1 MYLLANVSKKVSV
14 VNHHSLLKES
24 VVAGQKILVIDD
36 SKVIRVRVR
45 EMLPQGNCEV
55 LEAKDGEEGLKLIRE
70 ARPNLIML
78 DFLLPKVSGW
88 EVYQKVQAHPE
99 LSKIPLVIMSGREE
113 EVMEKIPKPFEKH
126 FFAFI
131 AKPFEK
137 KQLTEAI
144 KLAMV
149 LAKKKPVPEAP
160 ATPAA
165 APSSGAGAAE
175 IQAMTQKM
183 AKMQAE
189 IDTLKKQMTQVITII
204 KQMKSK

>member
-1 MYLLANVSKKVSV
+1 MP
-14 VNHHSLLKES
+14 
-24 VVAGQKILVIDD
+24 GQKILVIDD

-45 EMLPQGNCEV
+45 EMLPQGNFEV
-55 LEAKDGEEGLKLIRE
+55 LEAKDGEEGLKLIRQ

-144 KLAMV
+144 KSAMV

-160 ATPAA
+160 AAA
-165 APSSGAGAAE
+165 AASSGAGAAD

-189 IDTLKKQMTQVITII
+189 IDTLKKQMAQVITII
-204 KQMKSK
+204 KQKLK

>member
-1 MYLLANVSKKVSV
+1 M
-14 VNHHSLLKES
+14 
-24 VVAGQKILVIDD
+24 AGQKILVIDD

-45 EMLPQGNCEV
+45 EMLPQGNFEV
-55 LEAKDGEEGLKLIRE
+55 LEAKDGEEGLKLIRQ

-88 EVYQKVQAHPE
+88 EVYQKVQASAE

-144 KLAMV
+144 KSAMV
-149 LAKKKPVPEAP
+149 LAKKKPVPEG
-160 ATPAA
+160 ATAAAA
-165 APSSGAGAAE
+165 APSAGGGGAAE
-175 IQAMTQKM
+175 IQALNQKI

-189 IDTLKKQMTQVITII
+189 IDALKKQMTQVITII
-204 KQMKSK
+204 KQKLK

>member
-1 MYLLANVSKKVSV
+1 MP
-14 VNHHSLLKES
+14 
-24 VVAGQKILVIDD
+24 GQKILVIDD

-45 EMLPQGNCEV
+45 EMLPQGNFEV
-55 LEAKDGEEGLKLIRE
+55 LEAKDGEEGLKLIRQ

-144 KLAMV
+144 KSAMV

-160 ATPAA
+160 ATA
-165 APSSGAGAAE
+165 APSSGAGAAD

-189 IDTLKKQMTQVITII
+189 IDTLKKQMAQVITII
-204 KQMKSK
+204 KQKLK

>member
-1 MYLLANVSKKVSV
+1 M
-14 VNHHSLLKES
+14 
-24 VVAGQKILVIDD
+24 AGQKILVIDD
-36 SKVIRVRVR
+36 SRVIRVRVR
-45 EMLPQGNCEV
+45 EMLPQAGSEI

-88 EVYQKVQAHPE
+88 EVYQKIQTNPE

-113 EVMEKIPKPFEKH
+113 EVMEKIPKPFDKH

-137 KQLTEAI
+137 KQLIEAI

-175 IQAMTQKM
+175 IQAMTLKM

>member
-1 MYLLANVSKKVSV
+1 M
-14 VNHHSLLKES
+14 
-24 VVAGQKILVIDD
+24 AGQKILVIDD

-45 EMLPQGNCEV
+45 EMLPQGNFEV
-55 LEAKDGEEGLKLIRE
+55 LEAKDGEEGLKLIRQ

-88 EVYQKVQAHPE
+88 EVFQKIQSQAD
-99 LSKIPLVIMSGREE
+99 LRKIPLVVMSGREE
-113 EVMEKIPKPFEKH
+113 EVMEKIPKPFENH
-126 FFAFI
+126 HFAFI

-149 LAKKKPVPEAP
+149 LAKKRPQEPDA
-160 ATPAA
+160 APAA
-165 APSSGAGAAE
+165 AAATAGGDSGDL
-175 IQAMTQKM
+175 QALNDKI

-189 IDTLKKQMTQVITII
+189 IDALKKQMTQLVTVI
-204 KQMKSK
+204 KQKLK

>member
-1 MYLLANVSKKVSV
+1 
-14 VNHHSLLKES
+14 
-24 VVAGQKILVIDD
+24 
-36 SKVIRVRVR
+36 
-45 EMLPQGNCEV
+45 MLPQGNFEV
-55 LEAKDGEEGLKLIRE
+55 LEAKDGEEGLKLIRQ

-88 EVYQKVQAHPE
+88 EVYQKVQAHAE

-144 KLAMV
+144 KSAMV
-149 LAKKKPVPEAP
+149 LAKKKPVPEAAA
-160 ATPAA
+160 ATAAAA

-175 IQAMTQKM
+175 IQALTQKV

-189 IDTLKKQMTQVITII
+189 IDALKKQMTQVITII
-204 KQMKSK
+204 KQKLK

>member
-1 MYLLANVSKKVSV
+1 M
-14 VNHHSLLKES
+14 
-24 VVAGQKILVIDD
+24 AGQKILVIDD

-45 EMLPQGNCEV
+45 EMLPQGNFEV
-55 LEAKDGEEGLKLIRE
+55 LEAKDGEEGLKLIRQ
-70 ARPNLIML
+70 ARPSLIML

-144 KLAMV
+144 KSAMV

-160 ATPAA
+160 ATAA
-165 APSSGAGAAE
+165 APASESGGTAE
-175 IQAMTQKM
+175 VQAMTQKM
-183 AKMQAE
+183 VKMQAE
-189 IDTLKKQMTQVITII
+189 IDALKKQMTQVITII
-204 KQMKSK
+204 KQMKAAK

>member
-1 MYLLANVSKKVSV
+1 M
-14 VNHHSLLKES
+14 
-24 VVAGQKILVIDD
+24 AGQKILVIDD

-45 EMLPQGNCEV
+45 EMLPQGNFEV

-88 EVYQKVQAHPE
+88 EVYQKVQAHPV
-99 LSKIPLVIMSGREE
+99 LCKIPLVIMSGREE

-144 KLAMV
+144 KSAMV

-160 ATPAA
+160 AAAA
-165 APSSGAGAAE
+165 APGSVAGAAE
-175 IQAMTQKM
+175 IQAMTLKM

-204 KQMKSK
+204 KQMKAK